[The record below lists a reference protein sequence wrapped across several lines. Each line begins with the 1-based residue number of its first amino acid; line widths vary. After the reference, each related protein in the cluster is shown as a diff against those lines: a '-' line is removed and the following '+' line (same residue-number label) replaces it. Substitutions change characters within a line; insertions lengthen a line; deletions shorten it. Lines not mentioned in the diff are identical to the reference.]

1 MMKKHLA
8 ISLSRDG
15 ATFISLKDAQ
25 IDRQHSISF
34 HSFNVSVVKNQLSEA
49 FSNISFLGEEF
60 DEVTL
65 AWNTNKSTLVPNGI
79 FAETDANA
87 VFTLCFGD
95 SVDSSEIDY
104 NRFWEAGVVNV
115 FEIPTWIK
123 TFFVIKFPRIII
135 QHMGTHALRGALDSN
150 AFNLKASLI
159 INESYFYL
167 SLIKHNQLQFY
178 SFFDAQ
184 SAEDVIYHLLFVL
197 QQKELIGEKGR
208 IELIPGANE
217 LSISLEDI
225 KTGLERI
232 NDVSSFTIQIENDF
246 IPKAQQLCV

>member
-1 MMKKHLA
+1 MKKHLA

-15 ATFISLKDAQ
+15 ATFVSLHDSR
-25 IDRQHSISF
+25 IDQEHAISF
-34 HSFNVSVVKNQLSEA
+34 HGFNVSVVKNQLNEVFGSV
-49 FSNISFLGEEF
+49 SFLGEEF

-87 VFTLCFGD
+87 VFKLCFGD
-95 SVDSSEIDY
+95 SIDSSEIDY

-123 TFFVIKFPRIII
+123 TFFVIKFPRIVI

-159 INESYFYL
+159 INESYFFL
-167 SLIKHNQLQFY
+167 SMIKHNQLQFY

-184 SAEDVIYHLLFVL
+184 SSEDVVYHLVFAL
-197 QQKELIGEKGR
+197 QQKELTEEKGL
-208 IELIPGANE
+208 IELIPGAND
-217 LSISLEDI
+217 LSVSLEEV
-225 KTGLERI
+225 KEGLEKIKDLSKFNI
-232 NDVSSFTIQIENDF
+232 NIENNF